1 MVKHHNNSELV
12 HDAYEI
18 AHIIPHEGD
27 VEEETSSESQSEDD
41 EDHSEDEDYSG
52 DDDVSKFI
60 NELKVKNRFNSYFKL
75 FLF

>member
-27 VEEETSSESQSEDD
+27 VGEETSSESQTDSD
-41 EDHSEDEDYSG
+41 DEDYSG
-52 DDDVSKFI
+52 DDDVSKYI
-60 NELKVKNRFNSYFKL
+60 NELKVGVP
-75 FLF
+75 